1 MSNISKFFHAEEK
14 RENEISYTDY
24 IPTIQN
30 IDILK
35 SSNKKLDTDKYIF
48 AKKINTHDF
57 IVLKPNQLNFLR
69 QNNHLYEIVNY
80 HGFTWLYMDLDNLI
94 NLSYNDIIKLTN
106 DFKEFLRTEHNITH
120 KIECNIHISTN
131 ESKTKTY
138 SLDETGYISSVH
150 IIFNVLLFNVN
161 SMKQLMKQFIGTN
174 KKLTDY
180 IDLNVYSFNKKFRTL
195 FQSKEKIG
203 DKEPSGKILLKY
215 EYKNGFACWN
225 STITENDLC
234 SYIVN
239 HNLPI
244 EQIDGKEINTKD
256 KKYYLQI
263 EIENKTIELKHSFNT
278 FYSIDEIEH
287 AKKYIKNLS
296 IDKFINKQSWKN
308 LLRFCVFYTII
319 YGVEW
324 SHILEHELIQLFLKK
339 SLVGKYNTSEYQQK
353 NIDYIKEIINKKELK
368 THYQKNKFDVL
379 NEKELTIIYN
389 KIQKQPNE
397 PILIQL
403 IDINKK
409 TFFKISYG
417 NTIEILKENM
427 IIYTNSKISK
437 KIVNTIIKTKNDYMK
452 PNIKLCETNKS
463 ILYNQRQQI
472 LLMDYEIH
480 DNKLYA
486 NQQYHIALEE
496 IFMTECSKNIK
507 TQEKCIYTINEISN
521 LEQLKPTDENTYIN
535 APVGSGKSY
544 ILENDILHIINQ
556 NDKNKCVVIA
566 DTITMASKLHM
577 DILNIYIKNGL
588 DTDEILFYQDM
599 KQHIYI
605 ADNIRI
611 FIVCYESLKNIKH
624 KYKPT
629 HLIMDE
635 FVNITKKFTENCLK
649 INRQKNE
656 TVEFLFDLFK
666 TCVIKAYDANIE
678 HHILQFFKH
687 LKINIKIFKLIDYVQ
702 YNNNVI
708 YLEHRN
714 QLNTMLNFL
723 NQNKKISISASS
735 VKECYEIE
743 TTIQNAIPNIKMIV
757 ITARGANES
766 FNENP
771 ISKKLKKDIAK
782 NTNMLCEY
790 DVVIYSPC
798 IQTGISFNIENYFY
812 CHFHFIQPS
821 TCSATQNSQMIF
833 RIRKTESKTIY
844 ITVIKNNSNTFK
856 NLKINDITN
865 AKISNHTDFID
876 NQTNNEYSLFWNKK
890 QTNSNTTVCKN
901 DNILKLD
908 FVKYSILENLDLLQ
922 EHYLMLKYYTLVFD
936 IFRNVYNYGCNNI
949 HIKFYPTLMDI
960 NKTSTTE
967 FIEQTEQACVSIE
980 KIKQSFK
987 KAMFIDVNTNDKR
1000 KNEDEIDYTIEK
1012 SFNLLR
1018 YNQSVPLW
1026 NHYNIN
1032 TGEDNASDDDVGDD
1046 EVGNHDA
1053 GDDFNKID
1061 ELFNIYDNAMGG
1073 DGIFDHYNKFKRL
1086 SYVAYYEVKHM
1097 IYSIYEHAFKDN
1109 TDFVK
1114 LKNNKHYHKNIYCM
1128 FGCYVVFKVFDILEI
1143 NRETIEE
1150 MYYNVVSSNKI
1161 KFGLCFN
1168 IKKHFNKLLELSINP
1183 AILNVFNYIQSTT
1196 EDGVKVYDLP
1206 KNNLHKS
1213 MFKFAFDCLE
1223 LDIELG
1229 TCGRIDRG
1237 TTGII
1242 RLKND
1247 MFHYRMEK
1255 YRYMDCIESS
1265 NHENEDMAYW
1275 VNFDKKNI
1283 NEYPVYALPKI
1294 RIYKQYGVEITD
1306 ENKDKIQPY
1315 ACSNNLLFI
1324 IKSFCKENQD
1334 ELIIKLDET
1343 NESINNTEKINYNY
1357 CYEISSGNLQ
1367 FFEKANECNITEVKD
1382 VKVKID
1388 RNENIICE
1396 CGKSYIRT
1404 HKARHDKTAFH
1415 IKFMGSL

>member
-1 MSNISKFFHAEEK
+1 LVFDVH
-14 RENEISYTDY
+14 T
-24 IPTIQN
+24 
-30 IDILK
+30 LK
-35 SSNKKLDTDKYIF
+35 QLLNQ
-48 AKKINTHDF
+48 F
-57 IVLKPNQLNFLR
+57 IKTN
-69 QNNHLYEIVNY
+69 
-80 HGFTWLYMDLDNLI
+80 
-94 NLSYNDIIKLTN
+94 IKLV
-106 DFKEFLRTEHNITH
+106 EF
-120 KIECNIHISTN
+120 
-131 ESKTKTY
+131 
-138 SLDETGYISSVH
+138 
-150 IIFNVLLFNVN
+150 
-161 SMKQLMKQFIGTN
+161 
-174 KKLTDY
+174 
-180 IDLNVYSFNKKFRTL
+180 IDLNVCSFNKKFRTL

-203 DKEPSGKILLKY
+203 DKEPSGKVLLKY
-215 EYKNGFACWN
+215 EFKDGFVCWN
-225 STITENDLC
+225 STITENDFC

-239 HNLPI
+239 RNLPI
-244 EQIDGKEINTKD
+244 EQIDGKDINTKD
-256 KKYYLQI
+256 KKYYLHI
-263 EIENKTIELKHSFNT
+263 EIETNTIELKHSFNT
-278 FYSIDEIEH
+278 FYSIDEI
-287 AKKYIKNLS
+287 KPSIKYIKNAS

-308 LLRFCVFYTII
+308 LLRYCIFYTVVS
-319 YGVEW
+319 GVDW
-324 SHILEHELIQLFLKK
+324 CDVLEHELIQLFLKK

-353 NIDYIKEIINKKELK
+353 NIDFIKEIINKKELK

-389 KIQKQPNE
+389 KIQQQPNE

-409 TFFKISYG
+409 SFFKISYG

-437 KIVNTIIKTKNDYMK
+437 NIVNTIIKTKNDY
-452 PNIKLCETNKS
+452 IKTAEPFCEKNKS
-463 ILYNQRQQI
+463 ILYNQRQHL
-472 LLMDYEIH
+472 LLMDYKIH
-480 DNKLYA
+480 DDKLYA

-496 IFMTECSKNIK
+496 IFLTERL
-507 TQEKCIYTINEISN
+507 TTEKCIYSITEISN
-521 LEQLKPTDENTYIN
+521 LEQLTPTDENTYIN
-535 APVGSGKSY
+535 APVGSGKSFV
-544 ILENDILHIINQ
+544 LENDILHIINK
-556 NDKNKCVVIA
+556 NDTNKCVVIA

-577 DILNIYIKNGL
+577 DILNIYTKNGL
-588 DTDEILFYQDM
+588 DTDEIIFYQDM
-599 KQHIYI
+599 KQQIYI
-605 ADNIRI
+605 ADTIRI
-611 FIVCYESLKNIKH
+611 FVVCYESLKNIKN
-624 KYKPT
+624 KYQPT
-629 HLIMDE
+629 HIIMDE

-666 TCVIKAYDANIE
+666 SCVIKAYDANIE

-687 LKINIKIFKLIDYVQ
+687 LKINIKIFKLINYVQ
-702 YNNNVI
+702 YNNNVV
-708 YLEHRN
+708 YLEHKN
-714 QLNTMLNFL
+714 QLNLMVNFIK
-723 NQNKKISISASS
+723 QNKKISISASS
-735 VKECYEIE
+735 VKECYDIE
-743 TTIQNAIPNIKMIV
+743 TKIKNALPNIKMIV

-782 NTNMLCEY
+782 NTNLLCEY

-821 TCSATQNSQMIF
+821 TCSAIQNSQMIF

-844 ITVIKNNSNTFK
+844 ISIINNNSNTFK

-865 AKISNHTDFID
+865 AKISNHTEFIN

-901 DNILKLD
+901 DNIMKFD
-908 FVKYSILENLDLLQ
+908 FVKYSILQNLDLLQ
-922 EHYLMLKYYTLVFD
+922 EHYLMQKYYTLVFD
-936 IFRNVYNYGCNNI
+936 IFRNIYNYGCNNI
-949 HIKFYPTLMDI
+949 QIKFYPTLTDI
-960 NKTSTTE
+960 NRKSTTE
-967 FIEQTEQACVSIE
+967 LIEQTEQPCVSIE
-980 KIKQSFK
+980 KIRQSFK
-987 KAMFIDVNTNDKR
+987 RANFIKVDKTDKR
-1000 KNEDEIDYTIEK
+1000 KNEDEIDYHIEK

-1018 YNQSVPLW
+1018 YNHTMMLW
-1026 NHYNIN
+1026 NHHKIN
-1032 TGEDNASDDDVGDD
+1032 TGEDDADNYDAGEDDVG
-1046 EVGNHDA
+1046 NYDA
-1053 GDDFNKID
+1053 GNYDAGEDNEDNYDAGEDKQPFNKID

-1086 SYVAYYEVKHM
+1086 SYISYYEVKNL
-1097 IYSIYEHAFKDN
+1097 IYLIYEHAFKDN

-1114 LKNNKHYHKNIYCM
+1114 LKNNKHYHKNIHCM

-1150 MYYNVVSSNKI
+1150 LYYNVVSSNKI
-1161 KFGLCFN
+1161 KFGYCFN
-1168 IKKHFNKLLELSINP
+1168 IKKHFNKLLELSIKP
-1183 AILNVFNYIQSTT
+1183 AILNVYNYIQSTT
-1196 EDGVKVYDLP
+1196 EDGLKVNDLP
-1206 KNNLHKS
+1206 KNNLHKT

-1229 TCGRIDRG
+1229 TSGRIDRG

-1255 YRYMDCIESS
+1255 YRYIDCIDSS
-1265 NHENEDMAYW
+1265 NHKNEDMEYW
-1275 VNFDKKNI
+1275 VNFDDKTI

-1294 RIYKQYGVEITD
+1294 RLYKQYGVEITD
-1306 ENKDKIQPY
+1306 ENKDIIQPY

-1334 ELIIKLDET
+1334 ELIVKLDET
-1343 NESINNTEKINYNY
+1343 NESINNTEKTNYNY

-1367 FFEKANECNITEVKD
+1367 LFENANEDNIKE

-1404 HKARHDKTAFH
+1404 NKARHDKTAFH
-1415 IKFMGSL
+1415 IKFMSSL